1 MVLYYHL
8 NIMVE
13 LVFVRMV
20 EKSVG
25 YGHELVAGVSW
36 ARILLPLKTRRVDEA
51 IPPTDVVVRKEGCQL
66 RCPPRHSTKVFK
78 ITSLHA
84 EIVEVEIEVVSPSIV
99 PSGNFAELNRTVTCM
114 VLKANDRRTS
124 CPCHDEFRGPRSDY
138 VRQLLKRKDDEI
150 EKLKCQLLNTFKQ
163 NKTLKDTN
171 TTLLSEVTQLNKVV
185 SNLHNSISRLQNI
198 EGERKALLIERENL
212 KNHLDEQEK
221 AQLKEIEKL
230 KKELERI
237 NSTYKEDIKNEL
249 LQSECKA
256 QLTLESYLNKIRDK
270 ENHVVLLQEKVT
282 ELKNEKDQEVLKIQ
296 IECEEKINKLKS
308 QLSKSRR
315 IHQFQGGFKKDD
327 IFRQKYIQIEKESK
341 EEILRL
347 KKEIEELHSEN
358 AILKNTDK
366 SLNKPKI
373 AILNGAKNENGN
385 PSVYKRE
392 FEYNKRIRADEDIDE
407 TNLSVLKSTNSS
419 SSKLIRPA
427 KKKLFNLD
435 HNYFGK

>member
-1 MVLYYHL
+1 
-8 NIMVE
+8 
-13 LVFVRMV
+13 
-20 EKSVG
+20 
-25 YGHELVAGVSW
+25 
-36 ARILLPLKTRRVDEA
+36 
-51 IPPTDVVVRKEGCQL
+51 
-66 RCPPRHSTKVFK
+66 
-78 ITSLHA
+78 
-84 EIVEVEIEVVSPSIV
+84 
-99 PSGNFAELNRTVTCM
+99 M

-138 VRQLLKRKDDEI
+138 VRQVALENNKLSDSFYLIHLKNSPGKDFD
-150 EKLKCQLLNTFKQ
+150 
-163 NKTLKDTN
+163 
-171 TTLLSEVTQLNKVV
+171 LLSGNDKYGLKNDYFILEVTQLNKVV

-296 IECEEKINKLKS
+296 IENIGMQKVKMLIL
-308 QLSKSRR
+308 
-315 IHQFQGGFKKDD
+315 FQT
-327 IFRQKYIQIEKESK
+327 IFESAKKYIQIEKESK

-392 FEYNKRIRADEDIDE
+392 FEYIKRIRADEDIDE